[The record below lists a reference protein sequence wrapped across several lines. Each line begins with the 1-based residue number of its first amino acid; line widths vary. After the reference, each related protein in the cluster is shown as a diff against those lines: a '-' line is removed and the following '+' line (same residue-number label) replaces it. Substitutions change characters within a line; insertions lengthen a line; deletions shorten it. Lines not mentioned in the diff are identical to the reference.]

1 MPRNG
6 KARIPNEV
14 EKDLLFEEIAKHRHP
29 EKNRAIMEVSFK
41 LGLRV
46 QEISL
51 LEIKEVAQ
59 LFGEPGSV
67 NRDFALHQIM
77 TLPAMYT
84 KGSGA
89 MKRSQSDYDRKTV
102 TFKVSEFNAVVEQ
115 IKELAIAEIPFEPSR
130 FYPEVK
136 KRKGKTRDLPLVD
149 ENLIDALNKH
159 IQVRLEQDPYITPS
173 SPLFVSQKG
182 GAYSPNTL
190 QEHMAMML
198 RKWAF
203 IEKASSHSG
212 RRDLATDILHK
223 QRKPIS
229 VAQVILGHVQAATTV
244 NYSQPTEDEVS
255 DALLGLGKTNRQQ

>member
-6 KARIPNEV
+6 KARIPSPE
-14 EKDLLFEEIAKHRHP
+14 EKKLLFEKIAKNRHP
-29 EKNRAIMEVSFK
+29 VKNRAIMEVSFK

-59 LFGEPGSV
+59 LFGAVGSS
-67 NRDFALHQIM
+67 NRDFALHKIM

-89 MKRSQSDYDRKTV
+89 MKRSQSDYKRRTV
-102 TFKVSEFNAVVEQ
+102 TFKVSEFDALVEQ
-115 IKELAIAEIPFEPSR
+115 IKELTLAGVPIEPKR
-130 FYPEVK
+130 FYPVVNL
-136 KRKGKTRDLPLVD
+136 RKGKTRDLPLVD
-149 ENLIDALNKH
+149 ESLIDALNQH
-159 IQVRLEQDPYITPS
+159 IKMRLEQDPYLTPS

-190 QEHMAMML
+190 QEHMALML
-198 RKWAF
+198 RKWAY
-203 IEKASSHSG
+203 IEKSSSHSG
-212 RRDLATDILHK
+212 RRALATDILHK

-244 NYSQPTEDEVS
+244 TYSQPTEEEVS
-255 DALLGLGKTNRQQ
+255 DALGMLDKNY